1 VRFVT
6 LPPGAEEHLDAE
18 YDDEPSR
25 FRAVDNILGDAS
37 PPVYAVQE
45 FDEQLFLAS
54 VEEPPTLEAAEADV
68 RWWHTMEEDMG
79 SIKENKKW
87 ELVDPPIGCKPIGL
101 KWVFKLKKN
110 ERGEVVKHRARL
122 VAEGFVQREGIYFE
136 EVFAAV
142 ARMDSV
148 CLLLALA
155 ATKDWSVHHL
165 DMKFAFLNGELVE
178 VVNVR
183 QSPVFIVTREEQR
196 CCDFGRRCTGCAKRH
211 ERGT

>member
-1 VRFVT
+1 
-6 LPPGAEEHLDAE
+6 
-18 YDDEPSR
+18 
-25 FRAVDNILGDAS
+25 LGDAS
-37 PPVYAVQE
+37 PPVHVVQE

-155 ATKDWSVHHL
+155 ATKDWSL
-165 DMKFAFLNGELVE
+165 
-178 VVNVR
+178 
-183 QSPVFIVTREEQR
+183 SQR
-196 CCDFGRRCTGCAKRH
+196 GACRGGQCATVARIHRHQRRAKVLRL
-211 ERGT
+211 RKALYGLR